1 MNVQVSL
8 AAAMLLVAALVGL
21 GWLARKVT
29 EPPCRQCPV
38 PLLPPRATMSGDPLN
53 CIRVTADALALR
65 RKGAQIPE
73 LAVLDGFTDEQLV
86 KFLILDAARLLDQMT
101 SDGGAD
107 DG

>member
-1 MNVQVSL
+1 
-8 AAAMLLVAALVGL
+8 
-21 GWLARKVT
+21 
-29 EPPCRQCPV
+29 
-38 PLLPPRATMSGDPLN
+38 MSGDPLN
-53 CIRVTADALALR
+53 RIRVTADALALR
-65 RKGAQIPE
+65 RKAAQIPE